1 MMRIAVP
8 LRSFAQRFAFV
19 LLLACAVAIMLVGK
33 ADPLTFERARTEV
46 TDLVTPLLDAIAQPV
61 ATGARVIDEAEQL
74 LALRDENARLREEN
88 ARLKQWQSAAL
99 NLQSENEQLRE
110 LLSYQPKDAVRY
122 ITARVV
128 GDRGGAFVRSILINE
143 GSDGGVKK
151 GQAALVSD
159 GLLGRGAS
167 VGENSARVLLI
178 TDLNSRIP
186 VMVQETRI
194 RAVLAGDN
202 SQTPR
207 LVFLSANAT
216 VKKGQRIVTSGHG
229 DAFPPGLPVGEITE
243 VGESGVRVRAFA
255 SEDRLRFIRLVD
267 FGRDG
272 ILTPPSAGVS
282 E

>member
-1 MMRIAVP
+1 
-8 LRSFAQRFAFV
+8 
-19 LLLACAVAIMLVGK
+19 
-33 ADPLTFERARTEV
+33 
-46 TDLVTPLLDAIAQPV
+46 
-61 ATGARVIDEAEQL
+61 
-74 LALRDENARLREEN
+74 
-88 ARLKQWQSAAL
+88 
-99 NLQSENEQLRE
+99 
-110 LLSYQPKDAVRY
+110 
-122 ITARVV
+122 
-128 GDRGGAFVRSILINE
+128 
-143 GSDGGVKK
+143 
-151 GQAALVSD
+151 
-159 GLLGRGAS
+159 
-167 VGENSARVLLI
+167 
-178 TDLNSRIP
+178 
-186 VMVQETRI
+186 MVQETRI

>member
-19 LLLACAVAIMLVGK
+19 LLLTSAVAIMLVGK
-33 ADPLTFERARTEV
+33 ADPLAFERARTEV
-46 TDLVTPLLDAIAQPV
+46 TDFVTPLLDAIAQPV
-61 ATGARVIDEAEQL
+61 ATGARVIEEAEQL
-74 LALRDENARLREEN
+74 IALRDENARLREEN
-88 ARLKQWQSAAL
+88 ARLKQWQAAAL
-99 NLQSENEQLRE
+99 NLQSENEQLRD
-110 LLSYQPKDAVRY
+110 LLSYEPKDSVRY
-122 ITARVV
+122 VTARVV

-143 GSDGGVKK
+143 GSEAGVKK
-151 GQAALVSD
+151 GQAAVVGD
-159 GLLGRGAS
+159 GLLGRVAS

-202 SQTPR
+202 SQNPR

-216 VKKGQRIVTSGHG
+216 LKKGQRIVTSGHG
-229 DAFPPGLPVGEITE
+229 DVFPPGLPVGEITE
-243 VGESGVRVRAFA
+243 VGESGVRVRPFA

-272 ILTPPSAGVS
+272 ILTHTTAGAT